1 MGPNTSNGLLPWPQG
16 DHHLNCNNHSFVK
29 RNDAEIHRF
38 LFLIKSD
45 SLRKNPQDSV
55 LERHLY
61 AVSINRPC
69 EVSFAIVLLSYS
81 SFPPKRDGLLHLNSR
96 QLISGSSPDSPRLLA
111 LRGHVSRL
119 HNAYLRLLLRQ
130 LLARMPGSMV
140 LLLALHLYLH
150 LLFLLFFHLLLQV
163 FAITHSDNTV
173 DGISL
178 SSNGWILQVGIKF
191 NFWGWH
197 ICDLLVI
204 MVMWISAIISW

>member
-1 MGPNTSNGLLPWPQG
+1 MPSRSTVRVRYPSPM
-16 DHHLNCNNHSFVK
+16 
-29 RNDAEIHRF
+29 
-38 LFLIKSD
+38 
-45 SLRKNPQDSV
+45 
-55 LERHLY
+55 
-61 AVSINRPC
+61 
-69 EVSFAIVLLSYS
+69 SYS

-140 LLLALHLYLH
+140 LLLVPHLH
-150 LLFLLFFHLLLQV
+150 LLFLLFFHHHHHLLLQV

-191 NFWGWH
+191 NFWG
-197 ICDLLVI
+197 
-204 MVMWISAIISW
+204 